1 MRIGVIM
8 GGDSSERN
16 VSLETGSGMLKHLDK
31 NKYDIVPILLN
42 DKIDILE
49 RITDIDFALIALHG
63 KFGEDGS
70 IQGIFETLNFPYSGC
85 GILSS
90 ALCMNKSLTK
100 KIINAEGFN
109 TPQGITLN
117 DFTNLNFKAI
127 NSLGYPLVVKPNCG
141 GSSLGTFIV
150 NNELELI
157 TRLNEATKFDSEIIL
172 EKYLPGNEYTVCI
185 LNGVILPIM
194 AIKPHS
200 KFFDYFSKYD
210 DNGAIEEVAELDE
223 SLKKSLEKLSLKC
236 WEIFNCKVYA
246 RIDIIISEGIPYI
259 LEINTLP
266 GMTKNSVFPKSAMA
280 VGIDYSQLLDL
291 IITYSLLEFDNKF
304 KLQGS

>member
-8 GGDSSERN
+8 GGDSSERD
-16 VSLETGSGMLKHLDK
+16 VSLETGNGMLKHLDR

-49 RITDIDFALIALHG
+49 RTTEIDFALIALHG

-70 IQGIFETLNFPYSGC
+70 IQAIFETLNLPYSGC
-85 GILSS
+85 GVLSS

-109 TPQGITLN
+109 TPDGVTISSP
-117 DFTNLNFKAI
+117 TNLNFEAI
-127 NSLGYPLVVKPNCG
+127 KSLGYPLVIKPNSG
-141 GSSLGTFIV
+141 GSSLGTFII

-157 TRLNEATKFDSEIIL
+157 TMLKEASKFDSEIIL

-194 AIKPHS
+194 AIKPQS

-223 SLKKSLEKLSLKC
+223 GLKKSIERLSLKC
-236 WEIFNCKVYA
+236 WKIFNCNVYA
-246 RIDIIISEGIPYI
+246 RIDIIISEGVPYV

-291 IITYSLLEFDNKF
+291 IISYSLLEFDNKF